1 MAHSTIKGA
10 TIPDPGDDS
19 PGAWDAY
26 DRTVGTI
33 MPTDPIGGYELSI
46 QYVTA

>member
-10 TIPDPGDDS
+10 TVPDAGD
-19 PGAWDAY
+19 GLLAAWDAY
-26 DRTVGTI
+26 DQTVGTI

>member
-1 MAHSTIKGA
+1 MHENQKHIP
-10 TIPDPGDDS
+10 IPDPGDDI